1 VEVGQKIWL
10 LYRKKIFKVE
20 FYIIFIIFA
29 IMEEKKKGNPA
40 FVVGNAL
47 GGRTKGSMNR
57 VTKFSREVLTMALAG
72 QEKNIMFALE
82 ELAEKNPEAYINA
95 VAKLLNYAIPKL
107 QSTEVSSKSA
117 TKIEITL
124 DDTMTVDDLKRRME
138 EMEADDTDFEEIDE

>member
-1 VEVGQKIWL
+1 
-10 LYRKKIFKVE
+10 
-20 FYIIFIIFA
+20 
-29 IMEEKKKGNPA
+29 MEEKKKGNPA

-95 VAKLLNYAIPKL
+95 IAKLLNYAVPKL
-107 QSTEVSSKSA
+107 QSTEIKSDNSR
-117 TKIEITL
+117 KIQ
-124 DDTMTVDDLKRRME
+124 KNK
-138 EMEADDTDFEEIDE
+138 F